1 MYVCTIG
8 RRPYSTLINYNNIRK
23 TNGYHYTIIRSTKR
37 FDTYGGN
44 PPENV
49 VPSM

>member
-1 MYVCTIG
+1 MYAISVYISG
-8 RRPYSTLINYNNIRK
+8 EHLVRMWYLLRK

-44 PPENV
+44 PPDNV
-49 VPSM
+49 VPST